1 MLPMVRII
9 LLALAWVPAVV
20 FGACYRATGH
30 LPSFGECRSAPPRR
44 SVFNDDVESRVSAPG
59 VRASSSVSE
68 PDVE

>member
-1 MLPMVRII
+1 MLQTVLMI

-30 LPSFGECRSAPPRR
+30 LPGFGECRFAPPRR

-59 VRASSSVSE
+59 LRASSSVNE